1 MQASRSS
8 IGLQTPCG
16 HGPVLHFT
24 HKKAPTTKRRTLV
37 ALAAAAPDD
46 ANVFENVFDPSYLG
60 LTQGPI
66 AAPSVPAGS
75 IDAASSVVVTAGA
88 AGAAVDAASS
98 PDPASISS
106 AASTLVDSVD
116 SVAADLFPAV
126 SNVVSLLPEPIQ
138 GVVSTIVN
146 DVVGLATLHPT
157 IEGGLRLVVIYY
169 LLFARPSP
177 LVGALDYYVL
187 RPLSKLTGA
196 KFSENDF
203 TIRDRLGNGNYG
215 QVYEGLRT
223 QKNGVPDLKTRE
235 LTPEQKQRR
244 VVLKKT
250 NLDREGIRRNFL
262 GAGTMARG
270 AAETGV
276 VEDYL
281 CSRMAAH
288 PLVKPYMAE
297 YLGSLIAE
305 TFQGNF
311 TLGSQW
317 LVWKFETD
325 STLGDALGGM
335 LGAFPESLGPL
346 VLGQRKSEALAES
359 DPVKRDALV
368 IKAVMAKLFKAME
381 KMHSLGIVHRDIKPD
396 NILITQQGGV
406 KIIDFGAAC
415 DMSTG
420 INFNPLYGMLDP
432 RYSAPEEV
440 IMPKTFPS
448 APVPL
453 LAALAAPI
461 AWQYGRPDLFD
472 TYSAGIVMLQ
482 MAVPQLRSQQ
492 GQRGFNQALAQCDY
506 DLARWRN
513 ASVMAQRCDFE
524 LLDRQGGAGWDLVCR
539 LVREKNQY
547 NRGRLSASGALRHR
561 YFTLPDL

>member
-1 MQASRSS
+1 MQAGKCIARCPDRAALSGRKS
-8 IGLQTPCG
+8 L
-16 HGPVLHFT
+16 
-24 HKKAPTTKRRTLV
+24 ARRRANRL
-37 ALAAAAPDD
+37 LAAA
-46 ANVFENVFDPSYLG
+46 
-60 LTQGPI
+60 
-66 AAPSVPAGS
+66 VPAGS
-75 IDAASSVVVTAGA
+75 SDGYSVFDAYVGQYVGDATDGGLNGPGQEAISSLSGEVGADIAGQA
-88 AGAAVDAASS
+88 VQAVAPAGGIADGVSA
-98 PDPASISS
+98 DPASISS
-106 AASTLVDSVD
+106 AASGLVDGVNELLPLASK
-116 SVAADLFPAV
+116 L
-126 SNVVSLLPEPIQ
+126 VSLLPEPIQ
-138 GVVSTIVN
+138 GGVGMLVG

-157 IEGGLRLVVIYY
+157 IEGVVRIGFLYY
-169 LLFARPSP
+169 FLFARPSP
-177 LVGALDYYVL
+177 LVAALDYYVL
-187 RPLSKLTGA
+187 RPLSKLAGA

-203 TIRDRLGNGNYG
+203 TLRDRLGNGNYG
-215 QVYEGLRT
+215 QVYEGLRIS
-223 QKNGVPDLKTRE
+223 KSGLPDLKTRE

-270 AAETGV
+270 AGETGV

-281 CSRMAAH
+281 CRRMAAH
-288 PLVKPYMAE
+288 PLVKRYMAE
-297 YLGSLIAE
+297 YLGSFVAE

-311 TLGSQW
+311 TMGSQW

-325 STLGDALGGM
+325 STLGDACAGLLGT
-335 LGAFPESLGPL
+335 FPESLGPIM
-346 VLGQRKSEALAES
+346 LGKRKADALAES

-368 IKAVMAKLFKAME
+368 IKSVMAQLFKALDR
-381 KMHSLGIVHRDIKPD
+381 MHSLGIVHRDIKPD
-396 NILITQQGGV
+396 NILITQQGNV

-420 INFNPLYGMLDP
+420 INFNPLFGMLDP

-440 IMPKTFPS
+440 IMPKSFPR

-492 GQRGFNQALAQCDY
+492 GQRGFNQALANCDY

-513 ASVMAQRCDFE
+513 TSVMAQRCDFE

-539 LVREKNQY
+539 LVKEKNQY

-561 YFTLPDL
+561 YFSLPDL

>member
-1 MQASRSS
+1 MRSS
-8 IGLQTPCG
+8 NALGRASLHPAFPARASYPQTG
-16 HGPVLHFT
+16 T
-24 HKKAPTTKRRTLV
+24 NRILV
-37 ALAAAAPDD
+37 AAVPDASD
-46 ANVFENVFDPSYLG
+46 AFENVFDSAYLG
-60 LTQGPI
+60 LAEPAVSTGSSGLVE
-66 AAPSVPAGS
+66 ATDLASRSVVEE
-75 IDAASSVVVTAGA
+75 AASA
-88 AGAAVDAASS
+88 AASQAIV

-106 AASTLVDSVD
+106 AISASTNTLGDLV
-116 SVAADLFPAV
+116 PAV
-126 SNVVSLLPEPIQ
+126 SKFFALLPEPI
-138 GVVSTIVN
+138 GGAVTTVLN
-146 DVVGLATLHPT
+146 DVVGMATLHPT
-157 IEGGLRLVVIYY
+157 IEGSVRLAVLYY

-177 LVGALDYYVL
+177 IVAVLDYYVL

-203 TIRDRLGNGNYG
+203 TLRDRLGNGNYG
-215 QVYEGLRT
+215 QVYEGLRN
-223 QKNGVPDLKTRE
+223 QKNGVPDLKTRD

-250 NLDREGIRRNFL
+250 NLDREGVRSNFL

-281 CSRMAAH
+281 CRRMSAH
-288 PLVKPYMAE
+288 PLVKPYIAE
-297 YLGSLIAE
+297 YQGSFIAD

-325 STLGDALGGM
+325 STLGDACAGLLGP
-335 LGAFPESLGPL
+335 FPESLGPL
-346 VLGQRKSEALAES
+346 VLGQRKSDALSEN
-359 DPVKRDALV
+359 DPVKRDALI
-368 IKAVMAKLFKAME
+368 IKAVMAKIFKALD

-396 NILITQQGGV
+396 NILITQQGNV

-420 INFNPLYGMLDP
+420 INFNPLFGMLDP

-440 IMPKTFPS
+440 IMPKTFPRPPS
-448 APVPL
+448 PII
-453 LAALAAPI
+453 AAMAAPL

-492 GQRGFNQALAQCDY
+492 GQRGFNQSLAQCDF

-513 ASVMAQRCDFE
+513 STVMAQRCDFE

-539 LVREKNQY
+539 LVKEKNQY
-547 NRGRLSASGALRHR
+547 NRGRLSASEALRHR